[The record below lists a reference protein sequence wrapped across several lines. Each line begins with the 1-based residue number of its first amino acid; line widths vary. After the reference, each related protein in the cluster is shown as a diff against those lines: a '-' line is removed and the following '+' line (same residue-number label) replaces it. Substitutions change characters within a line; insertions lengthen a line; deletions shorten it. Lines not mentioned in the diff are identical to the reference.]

1 MLLGSL
7 AELCNA
13 LPDSPYIK
21 QILDMTIEIIGLGH
35 ALPPGSLTQDDAASA
50 AIRLR
55 RTDDAINYERELQLL
70 NVLYRRSGVQK
81 RHSVLLRTGGD
92 AAVDRQTFYEVACSR
107 LDRGPST
114 AARMGRYETEAPV
127 LAENACREVL
137 TRTAVEAE
145 SIDHLVTVSCSG
157 FNSPGFDLALY
168 ERLGLNPN
176 ASRTHVGFMGCHG
189 ALNGLRVASALA
201 RSQPGA
207 NVLVCAVELCSL
219 HHQYTD
225 DPQQIVANSLFA
237 DGAAAAIVRAQS
249 PTDSVKTQGW
259 QLRAN
264 GSYVIP
270 GTADA
275 MSWRIGDHGFT
286 MTLSAQVPEIIKT
299 QLKPWLEQWLAQQ
312 DLSVSQVRT
321 WAIHPGGPRIVSA
334 TASALGLTPQT
345 VQTSLDVLN
354 EYGNMSSPTILF
366 ILQRLLD
373 QGSPGP
379 CVALAFGPGLV
390 VEAALLM

>member
-1 MLLGSL
+1 
-7 AELCNA
+7 
-13 LPDSPYIK
+13 
-21 QILDMTIEIIGLGH
+21 MTIEILGLGH

-55 RTDDAINYERELQLL
+55 RTDDAVNYERELQLL
-70 NVLYRRSGVQK
+70 NVLYRRSGVHK

-92 AAVDRQTFYEVACSR
+92 AAVDRQTFYEVAANR
-107 LDRGPST
+107 TDRGPTT
-114 AARMGRYETEAPV
+114 AARMSRYEIEAPV
-127 LAENACREVL
+127 LAEVACRHAL
-137 TRTAVEAE
+137 SNTSTSAQA
-145 SIDHLVTVSCSG
+145 IDHLVTVSCSG

-176 ASRTHVGFMGCHG
+176 VSRTHVGFMGCHG
-189 ALNGLRVASALA
+189 ALNGLRVARALA
-201 RSQPGA
+201 MSEPQA
-207 NVLVCAVELCSL
+207 NILLCAVELCSL

-237 DGAAAAIVRAQS
+237 DGAAAAIIRSQSATAKTNQS
-249 PTDSVKTQGW
+249 PAWNLLAS
-259 QLRAN
+259 
-264 GSYVIP
+264 GSFLIP

-299 QLKPWLEQWLAQQ
+299 QLKPWLEQWLAQHG
-312 DLSVSQVRT
+312 LSLSQVAT

-334 TASALGLTPQT
+334 AASALDLSKEA

-354 EYGNMSSPTILF
+354 DCGNMSSPTILF

-373 QGSPGP
+373 QAAPGP

-390 VEAALLM
+390 VEAALLK